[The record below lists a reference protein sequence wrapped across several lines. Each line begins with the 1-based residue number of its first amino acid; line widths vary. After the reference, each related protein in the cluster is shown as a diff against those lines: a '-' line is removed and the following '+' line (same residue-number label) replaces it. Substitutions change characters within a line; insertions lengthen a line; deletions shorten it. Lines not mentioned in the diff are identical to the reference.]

1 MSAAAAANE
10 AQVVISADPAAF
22 AKFMVEAARS
32 FRDLEKEGK
41 GSVKAIDNSITRLR
55 DSVQQLSKAA
65 LSSVMAT
72 ATDPLRQALSG
83 ALASA
88 KEWRQENT
96 RIMGATGEDWRKIGA
111 QVDDLSRRTARMPQD
126 VTHYADAV
134 RELTGNWK
142 TARAGA
148 ADYSEL
154 SRYLG
159 RSTLAEMAPLA
170 GLMDTMFG
178 VRGQGRAKEFFDAT
192 IRGAEMLGQSGRVAV
207 QGFERLAPMIGMQTT
222 AGPAGEKFARS
233 AAAMLPALQK
243 MGLSPQQAEAAV
255 GQASS
260 YFSGDLQGLQ
270 RQLRSAGLLG
280 KKERLQDE
288 YGRLNRG
295 LPELID
301 LVSQLSAKHAK
312 GLGGGDELNR
322 KLLQQNLPGLLGGV
336 AYHSKELK
344 SNVDLA
350 LGAGAAPGP
359 SPLTQNE
366 QALRSTPQL
375 KRQLAEVEMAAAA
388 RRTKG
393 EWELGLEDQ
402 GAQAG
407 SKVLSSAQTL
417 WLRSTIEHNELTLA
431 QRKRGGWRAKLA
443 RISNWSSDEELREET
458 ERARKELGPAGVA
471 AYEKNRDLVKNGSWL
486 EQLRGQR
493 TGGAVA
499 SSAAAPTPFLDE
511 WRNRRAAP
519 ALYSPAGPSESTKPA
534 LSSQDRRDQA
544 EQTANAMAS
553 KVLTVRFAVSAP
565 TLSGGGNQDD

>member
-1 MSAAAAANE
+1 MSTAAAANE

-41 GSVKAIDNSITRLR
+41 GSVKAIDNQITRLR

-83 ALASA
+83 ALVAA
-88 KEWRQENT
+88 KEYRQEST
-96 RIMGATGEDWRKIGA
+96 RIMGSTGEDWRKIGA

-159 RSTLAEMAPLA
+159 RATLAEMAPLA
-170 GLMDTMFG
+170 GVMDTMFG

-192 IRGAEMLGQSGRVAV
+192 IRGAELLGQSGRVAV
-207 QGFERLAPMIGMQTT
+207 QGFERLAPMIGMQTS

-301 LVSQLSAKHAK
+301 MVSQLSAKHAK
-312 GLGGGDELNR
+312 GLGGGDELHR

-336 AYHSKELK
+336 AYHSKDLK
-344 SNVDLA
+344 ANVDLA
-350 LGAGAAPGP
+350 LGAGQEKGP

-366 QALRSTPQL
+366 QALRATPQL
-375 KRQLAEVEMAAAA
+375 KRQLAEIDMAAAA

-407 SKVLSSAQTL
+407 SKAMSAGQQL
-417 WLRSTIEHNELTLA
+417 WLRSTISQNENTLA
-431 QRKRGGWRAKLA
+431 LRRRGGWREKLA
-443 RISNWSSDEELREET
+443 RVTDWSSDDELREQT
-458 ERARKELGPAGVA
+458 ERARKELGSAGVA
-471 AYEKNRDLVKNGSWL
+471 AYERNRDLVKNGTWL
-486 EQLRGQR
+486 EQLRGKR
-493 TGGAVA
+493 AGAA
-499 SSAAAPTPFLDE
+499 PPAAATPLLDE
-511 WRNRRAAP
+511 WRSQRGAAAP
-519 ALYSPAGPSESTKPA
+519 ALFSPAAGPESSRPQ
-534 LSSQDRRDQA
+534 LSSQDRREQA